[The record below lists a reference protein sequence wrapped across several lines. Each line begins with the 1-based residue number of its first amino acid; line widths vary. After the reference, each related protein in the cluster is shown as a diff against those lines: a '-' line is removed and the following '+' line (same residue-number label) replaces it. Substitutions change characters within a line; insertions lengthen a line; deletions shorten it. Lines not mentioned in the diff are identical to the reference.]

1 MFYRI
6 RKIEDNDAKSIIDI
20 FNYYIENTFSAFP
33 DKKVNYNFFNVF
45 IELSNNMPFYV
56 IESEDGKI
64 IGFGLLYP
72 YDKAE
77 VFSSVAQIAYFIL
90 PEYTDKG
97 IGKHLLEKLESDAK
111 QLGVK
116 TILATISSLN
126 TKSINFHLKN
136 GFSIC
141 GYFKK
146 MGIKKGQS
154 FDVVWMQKFI

>member
-1 MFYRI
+1 MLYRI
-6 RKIEDNDAKSIIDI
+6 RRVTNNDAKSIIDI
-20 FNYYIENTFSAFP
+20 FNYYIENSFSAFL
-33 DKKVNYNFFNVF
+33 DRKVNYDFFNVF
-45 IELSNNMPFYV
+45 IELSSNMPFYV
-56 IESEDGKI
+56 IEIENSKI

-72 YDKAE
+72 YDRAE
-77 VFSSVAQIAYFIL
+77 VFSGVAQVAYFIL
-90 PEYTDKG
+90 PEYTGKG

-111 QLGVK
+111 QLGIK

-126 TKSINFHLKN
+126 VKSINFHLKN

-146 MGIKKGQS
+146 MGIKKNES